1 MQTFSQFA
9 LPGTIVASALG
20 AVVLCVVLLLYGFK
34 NEPDDER
41 APMRRFL
48 LIRLGHAL
56 AAASF
61 ALALM
66 LGTVALLEQRRV
78 AAASDDEMRGLA
90 TRISDLERRLA
101 RTESRM
107 TEGPVAPTATMTP
120 VGAASRVTAA
130 ATSDMMAASAST
142 PVVAT
147 TSGSAAVT
155 ASPLAVETHRPAA
168 VLPPR
173 QRKVAVTPRPAS
185 PSDDLAAKVREGWDA
200 LKRGFREA
208 GRDIRGGFAD
218 QGR

>member
-1 MQTFSQFA
+1 
-9 LPGTIVASALG
+9 VVSALG

-41 APMRRFL
+41 APLRRFL

-78 AAASDDEMRGLA
+78 AAASDDEMRRLA
-90 TRISDLERRLA
+90 TRIGDLEQRLA

-107 TEGPVAPTATMTP
+107 TAAVVAPTGTVTPAGTPEHLAT
-120 VGAASRVTAA
+120 
-130 ATSDMMAASAST
+130 SAST
-142 PVVAT
+142 PPVATPVAT
-147 TSGSAAVT
+147 TPRSVAVT
-155 ASPLAVETHRPAA
+155 ASALTTETRRPAS

-173 QRKVAVTPRPAS
+173 QRKAAVASRPVS
-185 PSDDLAAKVREGWDA
+185 PSDDFAARVREGWDA

-208 GRDIRGGFAD
+208 GRDIRGGLAD
-218 QGR
+218 R